1 MLHSPTCFRWVA
13 ATERTHWAKWMLVLR
28 RLMSVGIICRIKITI
43 LSIETTLKLVVIWLW
58 FVSRPYTG
66 RSSKKP
72 VVIWLS
78 LRPQVVLF
86 SLRQEPALSMAEWVE
101 WIRGVKIGKNSPSF
115 QSKTLI
121 PQNKN
126 QKFFKILTYCPKS
139 SYERR
144 ATGNGYIFA
153 TKVHVALIIEAYLFF
168 ASGQKKPN
176 YKLVLECRSQGYRL
190 VVSQ

>member
-126 QKFFKILTYCPKS
+126 QNFQKICNLLSK
-139 SYERR
+139 
-144 ATGNGYIFA
+144 
-153 TKVHVALIIEAYLFF
+153 IELRESRIANCGLF
-168 ASGQKKPN
+168 SHQK
-176 YKLVLECRSQGYRL
+176 CR
-190 VVSQ
+190 